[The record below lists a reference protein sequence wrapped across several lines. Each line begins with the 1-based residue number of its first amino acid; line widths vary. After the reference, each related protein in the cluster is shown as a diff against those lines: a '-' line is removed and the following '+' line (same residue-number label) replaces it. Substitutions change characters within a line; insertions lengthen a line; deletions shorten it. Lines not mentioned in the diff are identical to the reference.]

1 MVEPRISLVI
11 LAVEDRSLATT
22 FYREAFG
29 WPLAVDTAAYAEF
42 ALPGGVRLGIYDR
55 RGFGKN
61 IGQQPRPTGGVTC
74 TELYLYVDDIDAA
87 SVRVVRAGGRR
98 LDPSRARDWGDVVAY
113 FSDPDGNVVALA
125 RPLS

>member
-1 MVEPRISLVI
+1 MPEPTLSLVI
-11 LAVEDRSLATT
+11 LAVEDRTLSLT

-29 WPLAVDTAAYAEF
+29 WTLEIDAPAYAQL
-42 ALPGGVRLGIYDR
+42 ALPGGMHLGIYDR

-74 TELYLYVDDIDAA
+74 TELYLQVDDIERAGD
-87 SVRVVRAGGRR
+87 RVLRAGGRL
-98 LDPSRARDWGDVVAY
+98 LDSCRARDWGDAVAY
-113 FSDPDGNVVALA
+113 FADPDGNILALA

>member
-1 MVEPRISLVI
+1 MTEARLSLVI
-11 LAVEDRSLATT
+11 LAVEDRMLSLT

-29 WPLAVDTAAYAEF
+29 WPLAEDAPAYAEL
-42 ALPGGVRLGIYDR
+42 AVPNGMRLGIYDR

-74 TELYLYVDDIDAA
+74 TELYLYVDDIDVA
-87 SVRVVRAGGRR
+87 SDRVMRAGARR
-98 LDPSRARDWGDVVAY
+98 LDASRARAWGDVVAY
-113 FSDPDGNVVALA
+113 FSDPDGNVIALA